1 MSDHKYHCLTCCNL
15 KSVFMIALQGLIP
28 CLITC
33 SDMPSLS
40 FPLKFYLST
49 ASSTVVKVFP
59 HSSSFSCM
67 ITLFIHSILYQEPIF
82 VPDPVISLAVE
93 PKNKVSRT
101 PLNYNTCWSALLHVK
116 WSKHSSKEQSTE
128 LVLLWLL
135 EALYQSD
142 RHTRAG
148 ILLV

>member
-67 ITLFIHSILYQEPIF
+67 ITLFIHFILYQEPIF

-101 PLNYNTCWSALLHVK
+101 PLNYNTC
-116 WSKHSSKEQSTE
+116 
-128 LVLLWLL
+128 
-135 EALYQSD
+135 
-142 RHTRAG
+142 
-148 ILLV
+148 